1 MAAMTR
7 IWQLSNFATGDETIA
22 KGSSIKTEWN
32 TGSPCA
38 MCNVHANTAPFSQGC
53 PLAGERH
60 SLHDCLLKCHLNQLI
75 SGAAPDQIFL
85 FHNICDIC
93 ESLLTVGSHIGSKYW
108 IKQIPPR
115 SLARSNVIVANIT
128 DSYKKCLQYSF
139 WEKTRLRKPRKTFK
153 LTSKYVTRKY
163 Y

>member
-1 MAAMTR
+1 MAVMKR

-22 KGSSIKTEWN
+22 KGSSIKTECKHCSIFTSLPMNWKEARF
-32 TGSPCA
+32 PW
-38 MCNVHANTAPFSQGC
+38 QKGC
-53 PLAGERH
+53 VLE
-60 SLHDCLLKCHLNQLI
+60 CHLIHLI
-75 SGAAPDQIFL
+75 IGAAPDQIFL